1 MKLIKRV
8 SYLEE
13 MSSLLHTP
21 DIKVSLVIDFFGEH
35 VSFHNT
41 RQKEIISCRLKVSK
55 EAMKHWAVEHANIV
69 KVVSP
74 ASLVNAIREEIRK
87 ANELYGIGE

>member
-41 RQKEIISCRLKVSK
+41 RQNRIVSCRLKVSK

-74 ASLVNAIREEIRK
+74 ASLVESIREEVRK
-87 ANELYGIGE
+87 AAEMYDLV